1 MKQLRVGLPVALVI
15 MAAMNIAFNYAA
27 GNTNA
32 VWANVSALCA
42 WLIVAGDETVKFIK
56 ERKHTV

>member
-15 MAAMNIAFNYAA
+15 MAAMNIAFNYAE
-27 GNTNA
+27 GNSNA

-42 WLIVAGDETVKFIK
+42 WLIVAGEETVRFLE
-56 ERKHTV
+56 ERKHTM

>member
-27 GNTNA
+27 GNSNA
-32 VWANVSALCA
+32 VWANISALCA
-42 WLIVAGDETVKFIK
+42 WMIVAGDETVKYLE
-56 ERKHTV
+56 ERKYTV

>member
-27 GNTNA
+27 GNSNA
-32 VWANVSALCA
+32 VWANISALCA
-42 WLIVAGDETVKFIK
+42 WMIVAGEEIVRFLE
-56 ERKHTV
+56 ERKYTV